1 MPDGWDID
9 GELKRIRESGLYRE
23 LRSLESAQGVVV
35 QRNGQTL
42 VNFSSNDYLGL
53 AASAELKAA
62 LAEGI
67 KRFGA
72 GSGAS
77 RLVCGSLR
85 PHEELEAEIAGF
97 KNTEAALSFSSGY
110 AAAVGAI
117 PALMGKD
124 DVIILDKLC
133 HASLVDAAKL
143 SGATIR
149 VFPHNHLEKLER
161 LLRNAS
167 EKKIR
172 RVLVVA
178 ESIYSMD
185 GDAALLGE
193 IIELKDRF
201 GAWLLLD
208 EAHAVG
214 IAGPQGRGLA
224 AELGLEKRVELQMGT
239 LSKAIGLSGG
249 YLAASRNVVELL
261 INKAR
266 SFIYSTAPPPAV
278 AFAATESI
286 RLIREKTGG
295 RLRAKLRQNID
306 QWRALVR
313 HSGFDFSQSAVPSL
327 GAIFPFIVG
336 DEIRAVDLSRR
347 LLADGFLVPAIRYP
361 TVARGSARLRIT
373 FSALHE
379 PGQIEVLAVNLR
391 RAMAELP

>member
-1 MPDGWDID
+1 M
-9 GELKRIRESGLYRE
+9 
-23 LRSLESAQGVVV
+23 V